1 MQGKCSERLW
11 IIGRW
16 TGKVEIRNKF
26 LTAGEAYIGVF
37 WPTLG
42 FKFEGSLRQFWVVN
56 RGELAADSPW
66 CSLHHRWHH
75 PPAAHYHKWHIITLC
90 GAGLTY
96 LNPGNWLSCQMWQ
109 TRWCSWL
116 TSVRSNNS
124 EQGLSPWTSCII
136 NPGKWLSCQMW
147 QTRWCSRLTSV
158 RSNKAYL
165 LEHHASLFLWIEST
179 ASERIMCI
187 K

>member
-37 WPTLG
+37 WPTPG
-42 FKFEGSLRQFWVVN
+42 FKFKGSLRQFWVVN

-75 PPAAHYHKWHIITLC
+75 PPAAHCHKWHHYSLWSW
-90 GAGLTY
+90 ADTY
-96 LNPGNWLSCQMWQ
+96 LNPGN
-109 TRWCSWL
+109 
-116 TSVRSNNS
+116 
-124 EQGLSPWTSCII
+124 
-136 NPGKWLSCQMW
+136 WLSCQMW